1 MIDIHHHLL
10 FGLDDGARDLEMS
23 CAMVEMAVANC
34 ITHIACTPH
43 ANDRWSF
50 SPEINQEKLEAIEEC
65 AGGRVTLGRG
75 CDFHLTYDNIQD
87 QFQNPTKYTINGL
100 KYLLVEFP
108 DYGIQTS
115 IVETLHEFVVS
126 GVIPIITHPERN
138 ATLQMK
144 PEMIFDW
151 MSVGCVVQVT
161 AGSLLGRFGPRAEA
175 MAHQLLRRNWV
186 HFLASDAHNLTSR
199 PPNLG
204 DGHQALVKD
213 YGQEVADRLCIH
225 NPKAVFYGEAMAPQP
240 EPMGANEETE
250 AKGKGLMARIFSR

>member
-23 CAMVEMAVANC
+23 CAMVDLAIANG

-43 ANDRWSF
+43 ANDRWAF
-50 SPEINQEKLEAIEEC
+50 TPEINRERLAAIEEY
-65 AGGRVTLGRG
+65 AAGRVTLGLG

-87 QFQNPTKYTINGL
+87 QFKNPAKYTINGL

-108 DYGIQTS
+108 DYGIQQG
-115 IVETLHEFVVS
+115 IVETLYEFVAS

-144 PEMIFDW
+144 PEMIFEW
-151 MSVGCVVQVT
+151 IGVGCVVQVT

-175 MAHQLLRRNWV
+175 LADQLLKRNWV

-204 DGHQALVKD
+204 DGHQVLLKE
-213 YGQEVADRLCIH
+213 YGQEFADRLCIQ
-225 NPKAVFYGEAMAPQP
+225 NPRAVFYGEALGPQP
-240 EPMGANEETE
+240 AAAALEEEIEP
-250 AKGKGLMARIFSR
+250 KSRGLISRIFSR